1 MEPKYF
7 YTDGRGART
16 GPYTETELERLA
28 EIGGIDWAGSVE
40 LEGLGRRWRI
50 GEVGWLADAMMR
62 ARARRPV
69 IDGTATPLE
78 TAAVPE
84 AAQPPASEAGPET
97 PRENSARATPL
108 PPDAP
113 APFSAAPEAA
123 PRTPPTMPP
132 PASVGL
138 PRGQAACGRPTYVLL
153 GLLPALVGIFGVHN
167 LVAGYTTR
175 GVVQLVLSLAALG
188 GPVGFMIAAPCCCVG
203 IPVWLALVVWT
214 IVEVATVTQDA
225 RGVTMS

>member
-62 ARARRPV
+62 ARGRRPV

-78 TAAVPE
+78 TAAPTE
-84 AAQPPASEAGPET
+84 AGQPPAADTGSET
-97 PRENSARATPL
+97 PREDGAPTTPL

-113 APFSAAPEAA
+113 ASFSAAPEAA

-132 PASVGL
+132 PASAGL
-138 PRGQAACGRPTYVLL
+138 PRGPAVCARSTYVLL
-153 GLLPALVGIFGVHN
+153 GLLPALVGIFGIHN

-175 GVVQLVLSLAALG
+175 GVIQLVLSLLALG

-225 RGVTMS
+225 RGVTMP